1 MTTIER
7 DALTPTTG
15 SVIFNSTDESFQG
28 YNGNVWQFLGGFRRL
43 IYANG
48 IVKIGASG
56 DFNLTNDTQDI
67 YWNNVNVSGPI
78 FSSSFSNSRFQTL
91 KTGLYR
97 VTAQICLRGTD
108 SNNERYGMLK
118 FIHEGQPESTEGL
131 LVAMQFWVMADSS
144 INSYIMLK
152 IDGIVTLQANVDY
165 VFQAKSE
172 DDGTLR
178 VYDWSGSNSMSIE
191 PMF

>member
-1 MTTIER
+1 
-7 DALTPTTG
+7 
-15 SVIFNSTDESFQG
+15 
-28 YNGNVWQFLGGFRRL
+28 
-43 IYANG
+43 
-48 IVKIGASG
+48 
-56 DFNLTNDTQDI
+56 
-67 YWNNVNVSGPI
+67 
-78 FSSSFSNSRFQTL
+78 
-91 KTGLYR
+91 
-97 VTAQICLRGTD
+97 
-108 SNNERYGMLK
+108 MLK